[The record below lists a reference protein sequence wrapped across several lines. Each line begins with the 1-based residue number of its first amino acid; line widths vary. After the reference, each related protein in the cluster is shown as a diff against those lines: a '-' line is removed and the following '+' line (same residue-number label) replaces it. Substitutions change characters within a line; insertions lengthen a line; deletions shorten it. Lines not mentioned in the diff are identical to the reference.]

1 MGHSNVEAEP
11 EETMS
16 AGYEAVE
23 DYRFKVTLV
32 EPDLHFPRLAALPVL
47 RPVYVKESDLEESD
61 DPLLTVSPETV
72 TNGAFRIVEASEK
85 GIVLERSASYY
96 ARSSVELEKA
106 RLVISEKQGRS
117 RLLYLNIVPIQQIH
131 ERWSDEYSALWANRL
146 TSIKFAVE
154 SKREE
159 QK

>member
-1 MGHSNVEAEP
+1 MFDDSHMDNVFNALSHKTRRSILDHLRAKP
-11 EETMS
+11 GISVGVLAQSFDVSRIAIMNHL
-16 AGYEAVE
+16 AV
-23 DYRFKVTLV
+23 
-32 EPDLHFPRLAALPVL
+32 
-47 RPVYVKESDLEESD
+47 
-61 DPLLTVSPETV
+61 
-72 TNGAFRIVEASEK
+72 
-85 GIVLERSASYY
+85 
-96 ARSSVELEKA
+96 LEKA

-146 TSIKFAVE
+146 TSIKFAAE